1 MRRTLKMV
9 TIGALVLLIG
19 TGSLWANGSQEGSG
33 QRKGVAAENPTGNPW
48 TNGEDLSGTT
58 VNIFGA
64 FVEPGSDFFRESM
77 DYFEE
82 QTGIT
87 VNYQG
92 SGDFESLISVRVEGG
107 DPPDIA
113 AFPQPGVLQDFVVRG
128 TVVDLNQWFD
138 QDYLLKHYD
147 QSWLDIAT
155 MDGIMAG
162 VWYRANVKSLVWY
175 PVPEFEEAGYE
186 VPETWDEM
194 MALADQMV
202 EDGNTPWSIGIESS
216 GATGWVATDWLEDI
230 MLRTAA
236 PEKYDQWV
244 NGELPFDSPEVRRAM
259 NIMAEIWKNEEYV
272 LGGKNSILTVPFG
285 DAPSPLFRDPPRA
298 FLHRQASFI
307 TDFFPEDAVVGE
319 DVDFFYLPPIDEEEG
334 RAVLGAGD
342 IFAAFEDRP
351 EVAAVMRYLTTGR
364 SIKPWVE
371 SGGVVAPHKDAKLS
385 WYPTEANRRYAEIL
399 QNADTFRFDASDM
412 MPGQVGAGAFWSEMV
427 DWVNG
432 QPIDE
437 TLQAV
442 DDAWPEG

>member
-1 MRRTLKMV
+1 MRRTLTQAVVLAM
-9 TIGALVLLIG
+9 ILLIG
-19 TGSLWANGSQEGSG
+19 TLGAWANGSQEGAG
-33 QRKGVAAENPTGNPW
+33 EREGVAAENPTDNPW

-64 FVEPGSDFFRESM
+64 FVEPGSDFFREAL
-77 DYFEE
+77 DYFEA

-87 VNYQG
+87 VNYTG

-113 AFPQPGVLQDFVVRG
+113 AFPQPGVLQDFVGRG
-128 TVVDLNQWFD
+128 AVVDLNQWFTEE
-138 QDYLLKHYD
+138 YLLEHYD

-175 PVPEFEEAGYE
+175 PIPEFQEAGYE

-194 MALADQMV
+194 MDLTAQMA

-230 MLRTAA
+230 MLRTVT
-236 PEKYDQWV
+236 PEKYDRWV
-244 NGELPFDSPEVRRAM
+244 EGELDFNSPEVKRAM
-259 NIMAEIWKNEEYV
+259 NIMGEIWKNPDYV
-272 LGGKNSILTVPFG
+272 LGGVNSILTVPFG
-285 DAPSPLFRDPPRA
+285 DAPNPLFRDPPRA
-298 FLHRQASFI
+298 YLHRQASFI

-319 DVDFFYLPPIDEEEG
+319 NVDFFYLPPIDEEEG
-334 RAVLGAGD
+334 NPVLGAGD

-351 EVAAVMRYLTTGR
+351 EVGAVMRYLTTGR

-412 MPGQVGAGAFWSEMV
+412 MPGQVGAGAFWSQMV
-427 DWVNG
+427 NWVNG
-432 QPIDE
+432 KPLEE
-437 TLQAV
+437 TLQAI
-442 DDAWPEG
+442 DESWPEG